1 MNESNFQEF
10 FPQLSQKG
18 YTLRE
23 SRVISNQNQ
32 VPKQFQDRYSTYE
45 EYTDAMHDFLNGL

>member
-23 SRVISNQNQ
+23 TRVVSNQNQ
-32 VPKQFQDRYSTYE
+32 VPKQFQDRYSTYA

>member
-18 YTLRE
+18 YTVKE
-23 SRVISNQNQ
+23 VRVVSNQNQ
-32 VPKQFQDRYSTYE
+32 VPKQFQDRYSTYA

>member
-23 SRVISNQNQ
+23 TRVISNQNQ
-32 VPKQFQDRYSTYE
+32 VPKQFQDRYSTYA